1 MPAPCETR
9 LAQLQAMLAGRTDP
23 AGNPLK
29 GYGKSVVAI
38 RYEIARLEDVAAI
51 KNPLAKSDAI
61 VNATLA
67 HLATLLSEPTAPPA
81 DSTESAKPVFRPH
94 KLAVDTAPGV

>member
-9 LAQLQAMLAGRTDP
+9 IAQLQAMLAGRTDP

-29 GYGKSVVAI
+29 GYGKSVAAI
-38 RYEIARLEDVAAI
+38 RYEIARLENVAAI
-51 KNPLAKSDAI
+51 KDPLIKSDAI
-61 VNATLA
+61 MSAALGHV
-67 HLATLLSEPTAPPA
+67 ATLLSEPMAPPA

-94 KLAVDTAPGV
+94 KPTVDTAPGV